1 MSSQLAEIY
10 NEEARKLQNTIAT
23 LGMVMNIGVVN
34 TVAKIIRNCMA
45 KTITTGTKPS
55 EYEAFMKCIESAP
68 PPFNEIA
75 REIITSQLN
84 NVPVTIGQNPTN
96 VSLGRILNEIASKL
110 TRYKSLTIE

>member
-10 NEEARKLQNTIAT
+10 NEEVHKLQNAIAT
-23 LGMVMNIGVVN
+23 LGTVMNIGTVH

-55 EYEAFMKCIESAP
+55 EYEAFMKCLDSAP

-75 REIITSQLN
+75 RDIVTNQLS
-84 NVPVTIGQNPTN
+84 NVQITIGQNPTN
-96 VSLGRILNEIASKL
+96 VSLGRVLSDIASKL
-110 TRYKSLTIE
+110 SKYKPLITE

>member
-10 NEEARKLQNTIAT
+10 NEEVHKLQNAIAT
-23 LGMVMNIGVVN
+23 LGTVMNIGVVH

-55 EYEAFMKCIESAP
+55 EYEAFMKCLDSAP

-75 REIITSQLN
+75 RDIVTNQLS
-84 NVPVTIGQNPTN
+84 NVQITIGQNPTN
-96 VSLGRILNEIASKL
+96 VSLGRVLSDIASRLSK
-110 TRYKSLTIE
+110 YKPLITE

>member
-10 NEEARKLQNTIAT
+10 NEEVHKLQNAIAT
-23 LGMVMNIGVVN
+23 LGTVMNIGTVH

-55 EYEAFMKCIESAP
+55 EYEAFMKCLDSAP

-75 REIITSQLN
+75 RDIVTNQLS
-84 NVPVTIGQNPTN
+84 NVQITIGQNPTN
-96 VSLGRILNEIASKL
+96 VSLGRVLSDIASRLSK
-110 TRYKSLTIE
+110 YKPLITE